1 MPTLMTRPTFD
12 LLVDVRRQLAGGVGP
27 PPPSIDP
34 SYIFVPW
41 AGQQLI
47 AKGRGIYYVGIATN
61 AEEGGS
67 SQSFEGALT
76 DTEEFCRCPT
86 VGYSPF
92 WRFLDR
98 LTRELLNGPYDQT
111 QEWWGWSNL
120 LKVAGSAGSP
130 DTWPLSFSEK
140 QRPASLS
147 AFQEEIGRLRDSLIV
162 VVSAKDYGILD
173 GSVGERDGWDTH
185 VIESTRGKV
194 EVRKLRGPMGNTY
207 LHLPHPNYMRR
218 RGVFDPAVSYV
229 VQNARELRP
238 FN

>member
-12 LLVDVRRQLAGGVGP
+12 LLVDVRRQLAEGVGP

-34 SYIFVPW
+34 SYIFVRW
-41 AGQQLI
+41 AGEQLI
-47 AKGRGIYYVGIATN
+47 AKGRGIYYVGIAN

-67 SQSFEGALT
+67 SQSFEGALKG
-76 DTEEFCRCPT
+76 TEEFCRCPT

-130 DTWPLSFSEK
+130 DTWPLSFREK
-140 QRPASLS
+140 QRPASLL
-147 AFQEEIGRLRDSLIV
+147 ALQEEIGRLRDSLIV
-162 VVSAKDYGILD
+162 VVSANEYGILD
-173 GSVGERDGWDTH
+173 RTVGERDGWDTH
-185 VIESTRGKV
+185 VIESTRGKAG
-194 EVRKLRGPMGNTY
+194 VRKLRGPMGNTY
-207 LHLPHPNYMRR
+207 LHLPHPNYMMR
-218 RGVFDPAVSYV
+218 RGVFDSAVSYV